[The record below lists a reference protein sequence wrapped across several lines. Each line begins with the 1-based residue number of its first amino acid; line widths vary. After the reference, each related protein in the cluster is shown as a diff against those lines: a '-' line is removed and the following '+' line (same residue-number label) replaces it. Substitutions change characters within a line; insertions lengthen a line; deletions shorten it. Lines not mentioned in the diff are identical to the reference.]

1 MDDHLGAVIT
11 VIGMTCDVMG
21 GLYLAYDLLGGEN
34 GPLCLVTKIVNYSAL
49 MILILTFPMGLKF
62 ALIAGFGLGAALGL
76 HLDRAGKNLPD
87 TNKFLLSLA
96 VIRSV
101 ALGLAILTS
110 GNYELAL
117 LVAIVVLFLSMVLPK
132 LGLSPAA
139 IYHSAAVPKL
149 RVRQLFVAVFI
160 GFLALTLSVL
170 TVSISGG
177 DQSVMNYAIKFG
189 IAFIFTM
196 IIVTTISPT
205 IEYYS
210 DHLPPKAFG
219 TGGVI
224 LFLVGFF
231 IQAIPSVAV
240 IFDVAK

>member
-1 MDDHLGAVIT
+1 MDDHLGAIIT

-34 GPLCLVTKIVNYSAL
+34 GPLCLLTKIVNYSAL
-49 MILILTFPMGLKF
+49 MILILLFPMGLKF

-87 TNKFLLSLA
+87 TNKFLFALA
-96 VIRSV
+96 LIRAA

-110 GNYELAL
+110 GNFELAL
-117 LVAIVVLFLSMVLPK
+117 IVSVGVMILSMVLPK

-139 IYHSAAVPKL
+139 IYHSAAIPKL
-149 RVRQLFVAVFI
+149 RVRQLFVALFI
-160 GFLALTLSVL
+160 GSLALLLSILSV
-170 TVSISGG
+170 SITGG
-177 DQSVMNYAIKFG
+177 SQSMMNYAIKFG
-189 IAFIFTM
+189 MAFICTM
-196 IIVTTISPT
+196 IIVTTVSPT

-224 LFLVGFF
+224 LFLVGFV